1 MQNKVEI
8 QILILAGNN
17 PSVSHTAATVSA
29 TASVGASASQ
39 RCPTDTRTLYTR
51 EPLELFYLI
60 AADGAY
66 IKNAAAVLPE
76 NRFDHFFIIR

>member
-29 TASVGASASQ
+29 TTSVGASASQ
-39 RCPTDTRTLYTR
+39 RCPPDTRTPYTGEAR
-51 EPLELFYLI
+51 VCAIPKLC
-60 AADGAY
+60 
-66 IKNAAAVLPE
+66 
-76 NRFDHFFIIR
+76 R

>member
-17 PSVSHTAATVSA
+17 PSVSHTAATSPYTGEA
-29 TASVGASASQ
+29 IFLYRPFASPVFGEAMV
-39 RCPTDTRTLYTR
+39 CG
-51 EPLELFYLI
+51 ELFYLI

-66 IKNAAAVLPE
+66 IKNTAAAVSE
-76 NRFDHFFIIR
+76 NRLYHFFIVG